1 MNRRY
6 LHILIIALLSY
17 CLGFTLLN
25 MICVRPGALGREDSI
40 ATRAELRAREFFAE
54 FLWNRIDIYHH
65 MWEFSGKAANS
76 EKSSLFLMKYAV
88 MIDPHFVKA
97 YSMGAFLLYR
107 HWGKKDQGRDFLME
121 GIRNNPQSWE
131 LWKDMTLYT
140 FFILEDPEKT
150 VATGSRAIKYIK
162 PEFLEEPEFITFV
175 RVMASSCL
183 TIEQYKR
190 AYEYYRI
197 LAQEKLL
204 NPVDK
209 ENIKKI
215 EEVLNAQ

>member
-40 ATRAELRAREFFAE
+40 ATRAELRVREFFAE

-140 FFILEDPEKT
+140 FFILE
-150 VATGSRAIKYIK
+150 
-162 PEFLEEPEFITFV
+162 
-175 RVMASSCL
+175 
-183 TIEQYKR
+183 
-190 AYEYYRI
+190 
-197 LAQEKLL
+197 
-204 NPVDK
+204 
-209 ENIKKI
+209 
-215 EEVLNAQ
+215 

>member
-1 MNRRY
+1 
-6 LHILIIALLSY
+6 
-17 CLGFTLLN
+17 
-25 MICVRPGALGREDSI
+25 
-40 ATRAELRAREFFAE
+40 
-54 FLWNRIDIYHH
+54 
-65 MWEFSGKAANS
+65 
-76 EKSSLFLMKYAV
+76 
-88 MIDPHFVKA
+88 
-97 YSMGAFLLYR
+97 
-107 HWGKKDQGRDFLME
+107 
-121 GIRNNPQSWE
+121 
-131 LWKDMTLYT
+131 